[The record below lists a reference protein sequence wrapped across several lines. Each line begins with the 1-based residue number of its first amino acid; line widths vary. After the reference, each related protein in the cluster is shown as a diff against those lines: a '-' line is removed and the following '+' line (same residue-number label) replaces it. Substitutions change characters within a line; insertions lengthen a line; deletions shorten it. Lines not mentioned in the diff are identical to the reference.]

1 MNHIVMFLW
10 LLPCMAVAQ
19 TPIAREGQSFT
30 LPIPATV
37 RYGVDTR
44 WNTASLKEGAH
55 VCGNEL
61 FGDPAPF
68 VFKACEV
75 IATPATSAPA
85 SVPTCYPYEP
95 AARNFTVST
104 NPAGAAFLIAG
115 PDASFIMTWWC
126 QGAYSAQSRLVVGF
140 KSDLSAD
147 FLQRAGTF
155 ISGDKAAKDALY
167 RASITCSASDAACAR
182 YAPLI
187 VAARAQLAAS
197 RPPAVVWRVRDNP
210 TGTTRP
216 VFPVSSGVRSTTAT
230 RERVAEGAECHCTTT
245 AIVEGAVTYC
255 SVAGLPN
262 VSRNPMPRIDYNR
275 VALCGP

>member
-1 MNHIVMFLW
+1 MNRYLMILLV
-10 LLPCMAVAQ
+10 LPCVSFAQ

-37 RYGVDTR
+37 RYGVETR

-75 IATPATSAPA
+75 IAAPTNA
-85 SVPTCYPYEP
+85 PVVVPPCYPFESS
-95 AARNFTVST
+95 ARAFTIST
-104 NPAGAAFLIAG
+104 NPAGAAFITAG
-115 PDASFIMTWWC
+115 GDATFAITWWC

-262 VSRNPMPRIDYNR
+262 VSLNPMPRIDYNR